1 MEELKK
7 EHAKAPKTPKK
18 RRRLKDPEA
27 YQAEMEED
35 LKRTL
40 EKHRQEIAEEAARIK
55 PTDSDQEDQ
64 EEQPVTIT
72 EAPEPDA
79 PDEAWIGD
87 SEDPIR
93 ASEEKMK
100 DPTEGIELKLGADL
114 TMNQFFQKTLEMLK
128 AATNAVT
135 VLQGRSATQKH
146 QMEIAL
152 SRIQHQ
158 KELEEAIGFK
168 FARNGAWFTPRTNKC
183 PKCGQYPTL
192 QQEKGNRKRWLVIC
206 DHCWTRAESSDGPM
220 QAIKNWNDGKETE
233 ISRMLNKPL
242 DRT

>member
-7 EHAKAPKTPKK
+7 EQAKAPKK

-55 PTDSDQEDQ
+55 PTEPQEQDPDQEDR
-64 EEQPVTIT
+64 
-72 EAPEPDA
+72 EAQEPDA

-87 SEDPIR
+87 SEEPIQ

-100 DPTEGIELKLGADL
+100 DPTEGMELNLGADL

-146 QMEIAL
+146 QMEIAQ

-168 FARNGAWFTPRTNKC
+168 FARNGSWFTPRTQKC

-192 QQEKGNRKRWLVIC
+192 QQEKGNRKRWLVMC
-206 DHCWTRAESSDGPM
+206 DHCWTRTESADGPM
-220 QAIKNWNDGKETE
+220 QAIKNWNEGKETE